1 MSNRTRTYLVTTA
14 QYALLALV
22 LVLLIFP
29 VYWMG
34 ITSFKTQDEVY
45 MLPQSYWPQHFTL
58 EGYPHLF
65 RQLKFGL
72 TLMNSVIV
80 AGCAALG
87 STIMGGLAAYG
98 LNRFELPGRGL
109 LFAVLVVSIAL
120 PGMTTVGP
128 IFLAYQGLGL
138 YDTKIGLILVNLS
151 FGLSFAIYFLFA
163 YFQTIPR
170 ELDDA
175 AHIDGCTWLG
185 IFWYVIL
192 PIARPAVVTTFLIGY
207 IGVWNEYLLANI
219 LTASENAK
227 TLTVRLLEI
236 APAARIEPYQL
247 YAVGGILSLIPVI
260 LIVMLGQRHIVG
272 GIVRGAVKG

>member
-1 MSNRTRTYLVTTA
+1 MLDNKPLAVSQICWVSFCFHRDYVYHNLADSLYFSNSL
-14 QYALLALV
+14 
-22 LVLLIFP
+22 
-29 VYWMG
+29 
-34 ITSFKTQDEVY
+34 
-45 MLPQSYWPQHFTL
+45 
-58 EGYPHLF
+58 
-65 RQLKFGL
+65 
-72 TLMNSVIV
+72 
-80 AGCAALG
+80 
-87 STIMGGLAAYG
+87 
-98 LNRFELPGRGL
+98 
-109 LFAVLVVSIAL
+109 
-120 PGMTTVGP
+120 
-128 IFLAYQGLGL
+128 LAYQGLGL

-227 TLTVRLLEI
+227 TLTVRILEI

-247 YAVGGILSLIPVI
+247 YAVGGIMSLIPVI